1 MSVRPLALSLLTLAL
16 GCEPATD
23 DTVLILAEGP
33 ELTHTQP
40 EGTLIEGDELEL
52 TVLAV
57 DPDGVVGLRL
67 YHRDAGGD
75 TWDWLDMSGE
85 GEAWS
90 ATLSLDAP
98 GLEYYFK
105 ASDGGDPQAVSYLPE
120 AAGTEPFGLEVLVQ
134 ALPLPFEESFEL
146 DDGQDELRD
155 LGWVSYEAEFP
166 GYPWELNDAAADGV
180 RSVRHA
186 VGNGDETDLM
196 DDWLIA
202 PALDFSGFERIQVSW
217 YEKGSDP
224 EVADHGLYLST
235 GSRNPE
241 HGDFELVE
249 TLPAPG
255 EDWARSAVL
264 DLSDHAGERVVWLAW
279 RYQGADADSW
289 SIDAV
294 SVSELAPDLSAVV
307 ASSPD
312 PVHPGDTVNLEVTVS
327 NATEVTA
334 EDVLI
339 GLYVDMGEGGVIED
353 SVELG
358 TVGGLGASIGQL
370 FFELAESLPD
380 NSRLP
385 YTLTLSTAEDSWSQD
400 LELQLGYPSIAS
412 FDYTLDET
420 ALIQVSLG
428 VGDPDDPSLEWDVL
442 TSTQGAGAGSIEL
455 DITDRW
461 AELPPAPGLDRWFAR
476 VATNTTG
483 TVDGFA
489 IEYGDELFEASVLPA
504 LVSGEEAIV
513 FLPEPPDPVIERMVT
528 SPETVQPGDVGVTF
542 STLQLSNAGDAS
554 SGPVYASLTCDDPAI
569 TVLDGGPLLVS
580 ADTWGAGQITT
591 LSDAFAF
598 DVSVDK
604 LDSEPV
610 ACVLSLEDE
619 VEVFD
624 LDLDL
629 AVPWPVL
636 RIVRVQVEGDDN
648 GDGIL
653 DPGESATL
661 DIEVANTGDQDT
673 DGIARGT
680 LEVLAASTVSAI
692 VDGQQ
697 ESFGRIE
704 AGDSR
709 SEDFAIQVEG
719 GSVGDVLALQVVVE
733 DGSATF
739 APSFEFVLGEP
750 PWLAAAAVDDEVGD
764 VLDGYGFD
772 FVNAWYRVNEGMFQL
787 RCESTGTVDASTV
800 FIEGWGSSSGAGY
813 VLYQL
818 VITGGSA
825 DLLGWPDYGSH
836 SSITTPTISAAG
848 NELLV
853 EWDPAVMDLAI
864 DGFSIGFGAG
874 WCGPP
879 EYYCDSFPDAWGYP
893 YSSYDSGDWYDLEW

>member
-1 MSVRPLALSLLTLAL
+1 MTLRPVALVGLLALL
-16 GCEPATD
+16 GCEPAVD
-23 DTVLILAEGP
+23 DSGRLLAEGP
-33 ELTHTQP
+33 QLVHTPP
-40 EGTLIEGDELEL
+40 EGTLVEGDLLDL
-52 TVLAV
+52 TVQAS
-57 DPDGVVGLRL
+57 DPDGVLGLRL
-67 YHRDAGGD
+67 YHREAGSD
-75 TWDWLDMSGE
+75 TWDWVDMSGA
-85 GEAWS
+85 GDSWS
-90 ATLSLDAP
+90 ATLELDDP

-105 ASDGGDPQAVSYLPE
+105 ASDGGEPQAVSYLPE
-120 AAGTEPFGLEVLVQ
+120 AAGSGPFSLEVLVQ
-134 ALPLPFEESFEL
+134 ALPLPFEESFEPAQGE
-146 DDGQDELRD
+146 DQLRD

-166 GYPWELNDAAADGV
+166 GYPWELNASAADGV
-180 RSVRHA
+180 QSVRHA
-186 VGNGDETDLM
+186 VGNGDANDLM

-202 PALDFSGFERIQVSW
+202 PALDFSGLDRIQVSW
-217 YEKGSDP
+217 YEKGAQP
-224 EVADHGLYLST
+224 ELADHGLYLST

-241 HGDFELVE
+241 DGDYVLVQALE
-249 TLPAPG
+249 APDEAWG
-255 EDWARSAVL
+255 RAAVI

-307 ASSPD
+307 AHSPD
-312 PVHPGDTVNLEVTVS
+312 PVHPGDEVNLEVTVS
-327 NATEVTA
+327 NATEVAA

-339 GLYVDMGEGGVIED
+339 ELYVDMGAGGVIDE

-358 TVGGLGASIGQL
+358 RVGGLGSSIGQL

-380 NSRLP
+380 HSRLP

-400 LELQLGYPSIAS
+400 FELQLGYPSIAR
-412 FDYTLDET
+412 FDYSLDQT

-428 VGDPDDPSLEWDVL
+428 VGDPDDPSLEWSVL
-442 TSTQGAGAGSIEL
+442 SSTEAAGAGSLEL

-461 AELPPAPGLDRWFAR
+461 AELPPAPGMDRWFAR
-476 VATNTTG
+476 VRTNSSG
-483 TVDGFA
+483 TVDGFS
-489 IEYGDELFEASVLPA
+489 IEYGDQRYAATVLPA
-504 LVSGEEAIV
+504 LVAGEELIV
-513 FLPEPPDPVIERMVT
+513 WLPEPPDPVIEQLDT
-528 SPETVQPGDVGVTF
+528 SPTTVQPGDGGVTF
-542 STLQLSNAGDAS
+542 STLRIRNAGDAS
-554 SGPVYASLTCDDPAI
+554 SGPVYARLSCDDPSVTI
-569 TVLDGGPLLVS
+569 LDGGPLLLS
-580 ADTWGAGQITT
+580 ADAWLAGETTT
-591 LSDAFAF
+591 LGDAFAF
-598 DVSVDK
+598 DVSADK

-610 ACVLSLEDE
+610 LFGLSLEDE

-624 LDLDL
+624 LEIEV

-636 RIVRVQVEGDDN
+636 RVVRVQVEDDDN

-680 LEVLAASTVSAI
+680 LAVLSTSTVSAI
-692 VDGQQ
+692 VADEQ
-697 ESFGRIE
+697 ESFGMID

-709 SEDFAIQVEG
+709 SEEFTIQVDG
-719 GSVGDVLALQVVVE
+719 GSVGDVLALQVVIE

-739 APSFEFVLGEP
+739 TPSFEFVLGEP

-772 FVNAWYRVNEGMFQL
+772 FVNAWYRVNEGLFQL
-787 RCESTGTVDASTV
+787 RIESTGAVDASTV
-800 FIEGWGSSSGAGY
+800 FVEGWASSSGAGY

-818 VITGGSA
+818 VISGGSA
-825 DLLGWPDYGSH
+825 DLLGWPDYSSH
-836 SSITTPTISAAG
+836 SSITTPTLGADG
-848 NELLV
+848 DELLV

-864 DGFSIGFGAG
+864 DGFSIGLGAG

-893 YSSYDSGDWYDLEW
+893 YAGYDSGDWYDLEW